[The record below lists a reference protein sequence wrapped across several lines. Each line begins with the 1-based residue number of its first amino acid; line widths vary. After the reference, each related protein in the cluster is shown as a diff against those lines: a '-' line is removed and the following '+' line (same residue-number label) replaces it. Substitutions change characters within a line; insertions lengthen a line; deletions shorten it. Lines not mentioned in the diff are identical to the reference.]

1 MKRLFILFTVLTMM
15 LSSLGAVRACEENQ
29 YTEKNY
35 LSKTNLYQARNF
47 QQRSFHFEDNK
58 DKKEIIRQIMA
69 LEEKKLNLEFQYEL
83 ADIMGESDN
92 AEALQTKIDAITSQI
107 NELKDELKDIIAARY
122 AAAQKMYNSQELK
135 DLAQN
140 KNLIKKKF
148 ADASTLEAGS
158 VCVNNNL
165 IKFDA
170 LPYVRGGKTM
180 VPLRAISQEL
190 GLIPEYMS
198 QDGSVKISDGTTE
211 VVIYANGKITV
222 DGESYGLAAKAEFA
236 CNRTFVPLRF
246 LAETFGL
253 EVTYNST
260 SGDIDIDDPGDGD
273 PETDDLEV

>member
-1 MKRLFILFTVLTMM
+1 MKRLLILFTVLTMT
-15 LSSLGAVRACEENQ
+15 LSSLGSVLACEENQ

-35 LSKTNLYQARNF
+35 LSKTSPYQARNF
-47 QQRSFHFEDNK
+47 QQRSFHFEDNE
-58 DKKEIIRQIMA
+58 DKKEIIRQIKA
-69 LEEKKLNLEFQYEL
+69 LEEKKINLEFQYEL
-83 ADIMGESDN
+83 ADLMGESDN
-92 AEALQTKIDAITSQI
+92 AETLQAKSDAINSQI

-140 KNLIKKKF
+140 RNLIKKKF
-148 ADASTLEAGS
+148 ADASTLEAGA

-190 GLIPEYMS
+190 GVVPEYIAK
-198 QDGSVKISDGTTE
+198 DGSVKISDGAKE

-222 DGESYGLAAKAEFA
+222 DGESVGLSAKAEFA

-260 SGDIDIDDPGDGD
+260 SGDIDIDAPGEGAS
-273 PETDDLEV
+273 ENNDLEA